1 MYLYSANTRINLTCP
16 ECSKVG
22 ISMEVNHHEKEFVI
36 LVVLRHTDFRENMN
50 SLNIL
55 MQDRTFYKFIIIT
68 VIVLLE
74 HD

>member
-1 MYLYSANTRINLTCP
+1 MSLYSANTRINLTCP

-50 SLNIL
+50 SLIS
-55 MQDRTFYKFIIIT
+55 
-68 VIVLLE
+68 
-74 HD
+74 